1 MGNPRTAANH
11 SIPGKAEKAANNRL
25 ATVNDAVAATGK
37 TSTLPG
43 NKCITVDEMNAMI
56 GSGGDREI
64 PIDPLY
70 NLMESGVSLL
80 VLDYTN
86 SGSPIGM
93 INLEC
98 QGYSDSYDLQNTGT
112 AVCLNVGSRG
122 DIIMT
127 NQFNVSFESGDITLR
142 YMGIANQDGNE
153 SESEYYY
160 VDSGVGGIY
169 TMNHNYFH
177 ILVVA
182 ERNS

>member
-1 MGNPRTAANH
+1 
-11 SIPGKAEKAANNRL
+11 
-25 ATVNDAVAATGK
+25 
-37 TSTLPG
+37 
-43 NKCITVDEMNAMI
+43 MNAMI
-56 GSGGDREI
+56 GSGGGDREI

-70 NLMESGVSLL
+70 DLMESGVSLL

-86 SGSPIGM
+86 SDNPIGM

-122 DIIMT
+122 DIIMAD
-127 NQFNVSFESGDITLR
+127 QFSVSFESGDITLK
-142 YMGIANQDGNE
+142 YMGIINQDGNE
-153 SESEYYY
+153 SESECYT
-160 VDSGVGGIY
+160 VDPCTGGTY

-177 ILVVA
+177 ILAVA

>member
-1 MGNPRTAANH
+1 
-11 SIPGKAEKAANNRL
+11 
-25 ATVNDAVAATGK
+25 
-37 TSTLPG
+37 
-43 NKCITVDEMNAMI
+43 MI

-86 SGSPIGM
+86 SDSPIGM

-98 QGYSDSYDLQNTGT
+98 QGHSDSYDLQNTGT

>member
-1 MGNPRTAANH
+1 MTN
-11 SIPGKAEKAANNRL
+11 SISTLGGGIALQAANNRL

-56 GSGGDREI
+56 GSGGGDREI

-70 NLMESGVSLL
+70 DLMESGVSLL

-86 SGSPIGM
+86 SDSPIGM

-122 DIIMT
+122 DIIMAD
-127 NQFNVSFESGDITLR
+127 QFSVSFESGDITLK
-142 YMGIANQDGNE
+142 YMGIINQDGNE
-153 SESEYYY
+153 SESECYY
-160 VDSGVGGIY
+160 VDSGTGGTY

-177 ILVVA
+177 ILAVA